1 MSQLLLTQSEAALK
15 ELGIA
20 CQSASRYYHT
30 AASVTHDRW
39 SSFAAAR
46 ALAYRDIGKRIAE
59 ELKREDVLP
68 GTPDE
73 DLEWLKEITLRAQAV
88 IAGDEEGMLLR
99 GFARAEHRVWNALGE
114 FGHAGVPPMA
124 AEIIEGLANHLMGG
138 FLWLGREKE
147 ALLKEGKS

>member
-39 SSFAAAR
+39 RNFAASR

-59 ELKREDVLP
+59 ELKREDILP

-73 DLEWLKEITLRAQAV
+73 DLEWLKEIALRAQAV
-88 IAGDEEGMLLR
+88 IAGDEESMLLK
-99 GFARAEHRVWNALGE
+99 GFARTEHKVWAALGE
-114 FGHAGVPPMA
+114 LGNAGVPSVG
-124 AEIIEGLANHLMGG
+124 AETIEGLANHLMGG